1 MKRKICV
8 VQFKRKS
15 VKIRERS
22 QIISAAEV
30 EGGNIE
36 NLIKDDE
43 RFRGRGEVELNI
55 MSASVTILFFAI
67 SL

>member
-1 MKRKICV
+1 M
-8 VQFKRKS
+8 
-15 VKIRERS
+15 KIRERS

-55 MSASVTILFFAI
+55 MSASVTIFPH
-67 SL
+67 